1 MASSRN
7 ASNDFECP
15 LEAMGDKTMTTTGS
29 LRITQV
35 IAGLGLAVV
44 IGSAEAQMPADLD
57 PDSGARLPYPTRAHV
72 LPDGQRV
79 ADIFARNGGPED
91 PINGPLAF
99 AAYNPKVAVA
109 LLDLHDASVGGVLE
123 ANTRELAILVACRET
138 NYTFEWNAH
147 QQSTLNA
154 GVDASVIEVVKTGGS
169 LRGLSDH
176 DATVIRFGRELLGN
190 HEVSSETFANAIDLF
205 GEEATMNIVAVMIT
219 YAVSGFYA
227 IAVDEHPPGMEML
240 EPLD

>member
-1 MASSRN
+1 MA
-7 ASNDFECP
+7 
-15 LEAMGDKTMTTTGS
+15 
-29 LRITQV
+29 
-35 IAGLGLAVV
+35 LALC
-44 IGSAEAQMPADLD
+44 SAQAQMPADLD

-91 PINGPLAF
+91 PVSGPLAF

-123 ANTRELAILVACRET
+123 ANTRELSILVACRET
-138 NYTFEWNAH
+138 NYSFEWNAH
-147 QQSTLNA
+147 LQAALNA
-154 GVDASVIEVVKTGGS
+154 GVGQSVIDAVKNGS
-169 LRGLSDH
+169 RLRGLSEH
-176 DATVIRFGRELLGN
+176 DATVIRFGRELLGE
-190 HEVSSETFANAIDLF
+190 HDVSSETFAKAVDVF
-205 GEEATMNIVAVMIT
+205 GEEATMNIVAVMMT

>member
-1 MASSRN
+1 MLTTKSR
-7 ASNDFECP
+7 
-15 LEAMGDKTMTTTGS
+15 LV
-29 LRITQV
+29 TQAF
-35 IAGLGLAVV
+35 AGLALAAAVSV
-44 IGSAEAQMPADLD
+44 AQAQRMPNDLD
-57 PDSGARLPYPTRAHV
+57 PNSGARLPYPTRAQV

-91 PINGPLAF
+91 PVSGPLAF

-138 NYTFEWNAH
+138 DYTFEWNAH
-147 QQSTLNA
+147 QQSTRNA

-169 LRGLSDH
+169 LRGLSEH
-176 DATVIRFGRELLGN
+176 DATVIQFGRELLGDHN
-190 HEVSSETFANAIDLF
+190 VSSATFAKAVEIF
-205 GEEATMNIVAVMIT
+205 GDEATMNIVAVMVT

-227 IAVDEHPPGMEML
+227 IAVDEHPSGMDKLTPL
-240 EPLD
+240 E